1 MKLVRDGRLRLI
13 HGYICGLFGE
23 RNIIICFYDTVV
35 SKGRRYRWIQVLYR
49 GPLVE
54 DLRFSEVGWGW
65 YVGILGWGSGYKFSP
80 LRIDNTGA
88 WQISR
93 FLELI
98 SN

>member
-1 MKLVRDGRLRLI
+1 MIGDRIGDRIGCRRPILSPII
-13 HGYICGLFGE
+13 HKSPSGY
-23 RNIIICFYDTVV
+23 
-35 SKGRRYRWIQVLYR
+35 

-65 YVGILGWGSGYKFSP
+65 YVGILGWGSEYKFSP